1 MANNDPDQTGALVGD
16 DDEAGIDN
24 EADEVAR
31 EVGRVPQADEID
43 PTHLTDR
50 DVALERTPGAE
61 EAAMHLTE
69 EPPMGDGDGY
79 LDD

>member
-1 MANNDPDQTGALVGD
+1 MTNNDPDRTGALVGQ
-16 DDEAGIDN
+16 DDESGLDA

-31 EVGRVPQADEID
+31 EVDRVPQADEID
-43 PTHLTDR
+43 PAHLTDR
-50 DVALERTPGAE
+50 DVAQERTPAAE

-69 EPPMGDGDGY
+69 DPPMGDGDGY